1 MVMKQ
6 ISLWKRFKGNR
17 SSKRKADHIYNTGVS
32 PPEARYFSRCTYV
45 LEKVEALKYIRLI
58 SGWVNASEYNLIA
71 LSMVPSHLI
80 SLGLVPVITN
90 VLSSA
95 CPYGCILK
103 PWLVRSVLDQIC
115 NTCMLQR
122 WSTWRAPFKQSFSFI
137 CFL

>member
-32 PPEARYFSRCTYV
+32 PPEARYFSCCTYV
-45 LEKVEALKYIRLI
+45 LEKVEALKYIGLI

-103 PWLVRSVLDQIC
+103 PWLVRSALDQIC
-115 NTCMLQR
+115 NTFMLQR

>member
-90 VLSSA
+90 V
-95 CPYGCILK
+95 C
-103 PWLVRSVLDQIC
+103 
-115 NTCMLQR
+115 LQR
-122 WSTWRAPFKQSFSFI
+122 VLTVAS
-137 CFL
+137 LNHGL